1 MKLNEQILK
10 QLIREILTEAEEN
23 PEEAPEG
30 PDAKLKTGIM
40 STQTRI
46 KKSRERIKSA
56 GDELDAPEQ
65 QMINQVEDKITQI
78 AALPDVDL
86 TRYRSLIVRVLQALT
101 NNIAKPAMKKAQAQ
115 QQTQQGEGA

>member
-1 MKLNEQILK
+1 MKLNEQTLK
-10 QLIREILTEAEEN
+10 QLIREVLTEAEED
-23 PEEAPEG
+23 AAA
-30 PDAKLKTGIM
+30 PDAKLKTGVM
-40 STQTRI
+40 STQQRI
-46 KKSRERIKSA
+46 KKSRERIKAA
-56 GDELDAPEQ
+56 GEELDAPEQ

-115 QQTQQGEGA
+115 QQEPQEGAQ

>member
-40 STQTRI
+40 STQMRI

-65 QMINQVEDKITQI
+65 QMINQIEDKITEI
-78 AALPDVDL
+78 AALPGVDL
-86 TRYRSLIVRVLQALT
+86 ARYRPLLVRVLQMLT

-115 QQTQQGEGA
+115 QQEPQKGTE